1 MRGARTA
8 RHESRILIP
17 GYSFQ
22 HDLIWTNI
30 DPVGAQ
36 IRMRGYEARK
46 HPMKRSLTAL
56 VLAGSLA
63 AATIAMPTD
72 AQARRLRG
80 WGWGVGAFAIGALVG
95 AALARPYYARSYYY
109 YPGYYG
115 YAYPAYGYAYPAYS
129 YGYYGG
135 PYGYYGDYGGSW
147 RGPAGY
153 Y

>member
-1 MRGARTA
+1 AVHRSASASRCTA
-8 RHESRILIP
+8 SGTRVSSGLQSH
-17 GYSFQ
+17 GFQ

-63 AATIAMPTD
+63 TATIAMPTD
-72 AQARRLRG
+72 AEARRLR
-80 WGWGVGAFAIGALVG
+80 GWGVGAFAIGALVG
-95 AALARPYYARSYYY
+95 AALARPYYARSYYS

-115 YAYPAYGYAYPAYS
+115 YAYPAYSYGYAYPAY
-129 YGYYGG
+129 GYYSAPTG
-135 PYGYYGDYGGSW
+135 
-147 RGPAGY
+147 
-153 Y
+153 